1 MHIATVLTVTA
12 MSHQNFI
19 MFKIKLIL
27 LFLTVTRTSL
37 TNGMSFTAVKKPTPI
52 SKGQQ
57 AVLSLGGTQN
67 VPTTTMQLW
76 RSRNPTAIK
85 NAPVSTCAVTS
96 SRKTKIKP

>member
-37 TNGMSFTAVKKPTPI
+37 TNGTSFTAVKKPTPI

-67 VPTTTMQLW
+67 DLHSWIVVVGT
-76 RSRNPTAIK
+76 RNPTAIK